1 LARPQTLAAK
11 AAGVYFCEDAEQ
23 ASLLKQMSINK
34 PLQRPKVV
42 AVGLGKFNTGRRQP
56 SEAKAGS
63 LGETTNPCSES
74 CRGLF
79 RNTQTR
85 IKLV

>member
-34 PLQRPKVV
+34 PCNDRRLLRWVWV
-42 AVGLGKFNTGRRQP
+42 SSIREEDSRAERRLAVLAKQNSWAITCFLEGL
-56 SEAKAGS
+56 
-63 LGETTNPCSES
+63 
-74 CRGLF
+74 
-79 RNTQTR
+79 
-85 IKLV
+85 